1 LPALNHYGFPP
12 IRGEA
17 DRRPT
22 RMLAAVNF
30 SILIMVV
37 VAIAGAYGCEV
48 LVELA
53 IAVFAK
59 LKQ

>member
-1 LPALNHYGFPP
+1 V
-12 IRGEA
+12 
-17 DRRPT
+17 
-22 RMLAAVNF
+22 M
-30 SILIMVV
+30 
-37 VAIAGAYGCEV
+37 AIAGAYGCEV

>member
-1 LPALNHYGFPP
+1 
-12 IRGEA
+12 
-17 DRRPT
+17 
-22 RMLAAVNF
+22 MNF
-30 SILIMVV
+30 SVVIMVV

-59 LKQ
+59 LRD

>member
-1 LPALNHYGFPP
+1 
-12 IRGEA
+12 
-17 DRRPT
+17 
-22 RMLAAVNF
+22 MLAAVNF

-37 VAIAGAYGCEV
+37 MAIAGAYGCEV